1 MIGIFGF
8 PPNNKKFMDRG
19 KSILRIMSSTAVSA
33 VGWTAVQSCRAAE
46 QSGSSE
52 QEIVFDVPI
61 KRY

>member
-8 PPNNKKFMDRG
+8 PPNNKKFMDRR
-19 KSILRIMSSTAVSA
+19 KSILRIISSN
-33 VGWTAVQSCRAAE
+33 AVQWDGLVCRAAE

-52 QEIVFDVPI
+52 QEIVFDVAI